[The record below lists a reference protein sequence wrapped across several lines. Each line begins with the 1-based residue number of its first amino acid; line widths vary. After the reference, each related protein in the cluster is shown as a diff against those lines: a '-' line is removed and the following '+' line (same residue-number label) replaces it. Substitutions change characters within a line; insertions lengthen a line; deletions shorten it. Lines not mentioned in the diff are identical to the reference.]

1 MQVRTRKYKFK
12 HSNFIYKTFFD
23 WYSDYRYSYNKA
35 AWISNESTC
44 SYSGYELTNLIV
56 PTVQGVN
63 NHIPWINKTPSH
75 LRQQAIQQF
84 DSNKKSCF
92 SNLKNKNIKI

>member
-35 AWISNESTC
+35 AWISNESSC
-44 SYSGYELTNLIV
+44 SYSGYNL
-56 PTVQGVN
+56 N
-63 NHIPWINKTPSH
+63 
-75 LRQQAIQQF
+75 
-84 DSNKKSCF
+84 
-92 SNLKNKNIKI
+92 